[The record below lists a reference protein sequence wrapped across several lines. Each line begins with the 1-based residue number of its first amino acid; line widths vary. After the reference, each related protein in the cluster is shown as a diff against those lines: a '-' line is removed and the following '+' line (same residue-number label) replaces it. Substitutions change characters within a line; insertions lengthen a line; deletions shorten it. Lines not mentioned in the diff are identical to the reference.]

1 MPFLKANKE
10 KILGVLIFAAG
21 SILKFHFPEGSFS
34 SFLAGA
40 FMGGGVLLLIMPR
53 DVSKKHFNLI
63 RLRREKPFKTDH

>member
-10 KILGVLIFAAG
+10 KILGVLIFTAG
-21 SILKFHFPEGSFS
+21 LILKFHFPEGSFS

-53 DVSKKHFNLI
+53 DVSKKTFQFNQAS
-63 RLRREKPFKTDH
+63 PGKTF